1 MNPLPNRLPLTL
13 TVPPVTGISPSAT
26 TNDPQTSALAPGTIL
41 EVPER
46 PRKVLSDGP
55 FPPTQPGVI
64 GLGVKGVGDLEAEV
78 PGLSNLVQEV
88 AEEEKDAK
96 PDRPSLNIKPNEVK
110 DGEEQNKILTAI
122 YKPESKEAWK
132 QALRQ
137 ANEQAEKTS
146 ARPSDSLASDAGKFS
161 GILVIPADQSQA
173 IRMPCRFRR
182 RIRMLPP
189 FTRMMYLSKK
199 DGSRRASLRGESTP
213 I

>member
-13 TVPPVTGISPSAT
+13 TVPPATGISPSAPT
-26 TNDPQTSALAPGTIL
+26 SDPQTSALAPGTIL

-46 PRKVLSDGP
+46 PRKVLSEGP

-64 GLGVKGVGDLEAEV
+64 GLGVKGVGEPEPEV

-88 AEEEKDAK
+88 AEEEKEAK
-96 PDRPSLNIKPNEVK
+96 PDRPSIAIKPDDVK

-146 ARPSDSLASDAGKFS
+146 ARQSDSSASDAGKF
-161 GILVIPADQSQA
+161 
-173 IRMPCRFRR
+173 
-182 RIRMLPP
+182 
-189 FTRMMYLSKK
+189 
-199 DGSRRASLRGESTP
+199 
-213 I
+213 